1 MKAII
6 VITEPFW
13 RVGEVEVIRVLLQL
27 GITYLHV
34 RKPQAKEPEMRTFL
48 SSFSAD
54 EREKM
59 VLHDFFDLAHEYG
72 CGGIHHNSRNQT
84 IPLGWK
90 GRLSRSCHN
99 FLELKLY
106 KSVYDYL
113 FLSPIFYSISKEG
126 YSCAFTADELDK
138 AHQEGIIDK
147 SVYAL
152 GGITQ
157 DRLAE
162 VFAWG
167 FGGAVFLGDI
177 WSRWDSPY
185 FVSYIQSVI
194 KTAQLATIP
203 SILSIA
209 GSDPSSGAGVQA
221 DLKTISSI
229 GGYGLTAISA
239 LTIQNTQR
247 VERFIPISK
256 NDLLDQIRVV
266 SEDFSVKGVKI
277 GMLPTLDS
285 VEAVVEALQ
294 TYSFPNVVY
303 DPIMVS
309 STGQTLMNIEVRREI
324 IQRLSPLLDLITPNI
339 HEAEWILSKN
349 ISSVEDMISSSQE
362 LEQQL
367 GCSVLLKGGH
377 LDSDDMVDV
386 LCDKGEVHLFS
397 HQKIISSNL
406 HGTGCTLSSAIA
418 TYLALGNNLPEAVR
432 LAKEYLSSCIQN
444 SYIMQLGKG
453 CGPMWHF

>member
-1 MKAII
+1 
-6 VITEPFW
+6 
-13 RVGEVEVIRVLLQL
+13 
-27 GITYLHV
+27 
-34 RKPQAKEPEMRTFL
+34 
-48 SSFSAD
+48 
-54 EREKM
+54 
-59 VLHDFFDLAHEYG
+59 
-72 CGGIHHNSRNQT
+72 
-84 IPLGWK
+84 
-90 GRLSRSCHN
+90 
-99 FLELKLY
+99 
-106 KSVYDYL
+106 
-113 FLSPIFYSISKEG
+113 
-126 YSCAFTADELDK
+126 
-138 AHQEGIIDK
+138 
-147 SVYAL
+147 
-152 GGITQ
+152 
-157 DRLAE
+157 
-162 VFAWG
+162 
-167 FGGAVFLGDI
+167 
-177 WSRWDSPY
+177 
-185 FVSYIQSVI
+185 
-194 KTAQLATIP
+194 
-203 SILSIA
+203 
-209 GSDPSSGAGVQA
+209 
-221 DLKTISSI
+221 
-229 GGYGLTAISA
+229 
-239 LTIQNTQR
+239 
-247 VERFIPISK
+247 
-256 NDLLDQIRVV
+256 VV

-444 SYIMQLGKG
+444 SHIMQLGKG